1 MRYHE
6 VERFAI
12 RNLRDEVPESGQDV
26 IVDRRTEWGNPF
38 VMGKDGSRADVIQ
51 SHRAWL
57 WKQLREG
64 KLAPERLVALHGK
77 TLFCW
82 CAPQRCH
89 AETLYRAAHWAG
101 ELLGN
106 DPHPNCYLCISE
118 RETTTNRI
126 GA

>member
-38 VMGKDGSRADVIQ
+38 RMGRGFSRGTVIQ
-51 SHRAWL
+51 THRRWL
-57 WKQLREG
+57 WGEIKAG
-64 KLAPERLVALHGK
+64 RLELSHLTELHGK

-89 AETLYRAAHWAG
+89 AETLYRAAHWAAG
-101 ELLGN
+101 QLGD